1 MSKGPTG
8 SRYTG
13 TTIVPSFRFSKAD
26 DQMVEVTPSSS
37 FDDMD
42 EDIKHVDVGSV
53 QDSPLTQHM
62 LTKEGNEHHFQNL
75 INPGPTSQIN
85 FHNIDELCNI
95 ALLVTHLRL
104 AKAIYCRGER
114 KVNYATIHLALSI
127 CRSVVQWVRYIL
139 LFNVFAVFGLTAP
152 A

>member
-75 INPGPTSQIN
+75 INPGPTSLIN
-85 FHNIDELCNI
+85 FDNIDEFYGAGEI
-95 ALLVTHLRL
+95 YLVKKFYTFFRL
-104 AKAIYCRGER
+104 FI
-114 KVNYATIHLALSI
+114 IHL
-127 CRSVVQWVRYIL
+127 VK
-139 LFNVFAVFGLTAP
+139 
-152 A
+152 